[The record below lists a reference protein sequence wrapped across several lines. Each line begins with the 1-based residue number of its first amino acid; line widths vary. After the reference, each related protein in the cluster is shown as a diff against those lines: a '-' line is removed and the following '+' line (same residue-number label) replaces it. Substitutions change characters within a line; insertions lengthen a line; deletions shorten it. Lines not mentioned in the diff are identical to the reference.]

1 MSIEEKKS
9 KIEGGEQIFSPKEAL
24 ENSQHTA
31 RSQIKSDLIGEK
43 QKMTEGEPINN
54 REKASDKKVHIED
67 RLILNIPET
76 PRLCSQIDS
85 LERGYVQVD
94 ENCKL
99 YVEQE
104 GKGEPV
110 VLLHGGPGA
119 THHYFHPHF
128 SKLKDSAKVIYYD
141 QRGCGLSDRNKGDGY
156 SIDQAV
162 DDLENL
168 RKSLG
173 IDRWTVLGHSYGGLL
188 AQNYAK
194 KYPQSCKGLVLTC
207 ATPGILNLEAGRDGT
222 FLSEEE
228 KQKIESIHSNPNLSE
243 SQKVYNAFLNGD
255 WKRQNLYKP
264 TREEM
269 ARTALYEWD
278 HDSDFRN
285 SVAQEAGNCDL
296 KGVFEGCPIPTLI
309 IEGRQD
315 MTWNTDKPEKFQQ
328 NHPNAKMVMF
338 ESSSYNP
345 FQDEPERFF
354 KELKSFLGGLSDEL
368 SPDFSKWEA
377 HIAEWED
384 AKRNSPDNFI
394 SSLDYEPGYYT
405 KIADAY
411 LPEWLEQL
419 KYSSS
424 FREVGFALC
433 IITGRYE
440 EALGFFQ
447 KMEETGSRP
456 LEIATSLIWQG
467 HMLDLLGRR
476 NEAVNVYKRV
486 EEMNLDSEIT
496 LDQFNLTYRPSPY
509 AAKRIQEPFSKEEL
523 IWMTTRGTHHEG
535 QSLKNK

>member
-1 MSIEEKKS
+1 MS
-9 KIEGGEQIFSPKEAL
+9 KIEETGKIEAGANQQPFSLAA
-24 ENSQHTA
+24 A
-31 RSQIKSDLIGEK
+31 RSNTGHTVRALVQSDLAAEPTVGDSV
-43 QKMTEGEPINN
+43 EPIQN
-54 REKASDKKVHIED
+54 REKVSDRVVHIED
-67 RLILNIPET
+67 EIVPDIPAA
-76 PRLCSQIDS
+76 PRLCEQMEES
-85 LERGYVQVD
+85 ERGYIQVD

-104 GKGEPV
+104 GKGEPI

-128 SKLKDSAKVIYYD
+128 SKLADSARVISYD

-207 ATPGILNLEAGRDGT
+207 ASPGVLNLESGRDGT

-228 KQKIESIHSNPNLSE
+228 SRKIGSIHSNSNLTE
-243 SQKVYNAFLNGD
+243 PQKVYNAFLNGD

-264 TREEM
+264 TKEEA
-269 ARTALYEWD
+269 ARFALYEWD

-285 SVAQEAGNCDL
+285 SIGQEADSCDL
-296 KGVFEGCPIPTLI
+296 EGVFEGCSIPTLI
-309 IEGRQD
+309 AEGGQD
-315 MTWNTDKPEKFQQ
+315 MTWNKDKPEKFQQ

-338 ESSSYNP
+338 ENSAHNP

-354 KELKSFLGGLSDEL
+354 DELKGFLDRLPSEPPSNLSE
-368 SPDFSKWEA
+368 WQA
-377 HIAEWED
+377 HVAEWEE
-384 AKRNSPDNFI
+384 AKRNSPDNLI
-394 SSLDYEPGYYT
+394 GSLYGDPAYYQ
-405 KIADAY
+405 KIVDAY
-411 LPEWLEQL
+411 SPDWLIQL

-424 FREVGFALC
+424 FREVGFAFY
-433 IITGRYE
+433 IAERYD
-440 EALGFFQ
+440 EALTYFQ
-447 KMEETGSRP
+447 RMEKTGSHP
-456 LEIATSLIWQG
+456 LEIATALIWQG

-476 NEAVNVYKRV
+476 DEAVSIYRRV
-486 EEMNLDSEIT
+486 EGMKINESIT
-496 LDQFNLTYRPSPY
+496 LDQFNLTYRPSSY
-509 AAKRIQEPFSKEEL
+509 VAERIQSPFTRVEL
-523 IWMTTRGTHHEG
+523 V
-535 QSLKNK
+535 